1 MTSIP
6 TVLPVIPEE
15 SSEVARRYRYW
26 RFRILA
32 TTMVGY
38 AIYYFVRTNISVALK
53 PMGDDLGFSK
63 ERLGIIL
70 TAGGMTY
77 GVSKFVNG
85 FLGDRANPRY
95 FMAIGLLVSA
105 LMNVFF
111 GLSSSLLFLA
121 GFWLMNNWAQ
131 GMGFPPCAKSMAYW
145 FSPKERNQ
153 TFGIWHVSH
162 MIGAALVGVL
172 TAYLIAYGLTHV
184 ALLLDNLGITGAAAY
199 LRSDPVPRWQLCF
212 FVPAGMAVITTL
224 FILLFLRDTPETM
237 GLPPVEVYK
246 GEETP
251 RQLAEEIKI
260 EEPYRA
266 VVIRYV
272 FLNPFMWVISVAN
285 LLVYTLRYTSLHW
298 GPTYLQEMKGFSVLA
313 SGWLTFGSEM
323 AGLVSALIA
332 GFVADRVFRGR
343 AGRVCVIAMV
353 LMALAVWTFWITP
366 GRMKWAT
373 GSLFVV
379 MGFMVYVP
387 QMLIAAMAMNLGT
400 KRAAAAAVGLTG
412 IFGYASSIVSGWG
425 LGRVVDKSGWDGAFI
440 LMIGCAIGTLVLMAF
455 TWNVGAHTHGT
466 ESPRGF
472 PIDDAKSPEAA
483 IAK

>member
-6 TVLPVIPEE
+6 APLPDVPYE
-15 SSEVARRYRYW
+15 SNSIDRQYRYW

-38 AIYYFVRTNISVALK
+38 AIYYFVRTNISLALK
-53 PMGDDLGFSK
+53 PMGEDLDYSK

-70 TAGGMTY
+70 TFGGITY

-95 FMAIGLLVSA
+95 FMAIGLFASA
-105 LMNVFF
+105 VMNVFF
-111 GLSSSLLFLA
+111 GLSASLLFFTV
-121 GFWLMNNWAQ
+121 FWLMNNWAQ
-131 GMGFPPCAKSMAYW
+131 GMGFPPCAKSMAHW

-153 TFGIWHVSH
+153 TFGVWHISH
-162 MIGAALVGVL
+162 MLGAALVSVL
-172 TAYLIAYGLTHV
+172 TAYLVKHFGWRA
-184 ALLLDNLGITGAAAY
+184 
-199 LRSDPVPRWQLCF
+199 CF
-212 FVPAGMAVITTL
+212 FVPAGMAVFTA
-224 FILLFLRDTPETM
+224 LLIVIFLRDTPESM

-251 RQLAEEIKI
+251 RELAAEILVD
-260 EEPYRA
+260 EPYRA
-266 VVIRYV
+266 VVVRYI
-272 FLNPFMWVISVAN
+272 FMNPFMWIISVAN

-298 GPTYLQEMKGFSVLA
+298 GPTYLQEMKGFSIVA
-313 SGWLTFGSEM
+313 SGWLQFGSEM
-323 AGLVSALIA
+323 AGLVSALVA
-332 GFVADRVFRGR
+332 GFVADRVFHGR

-353 LMALAVWTFWITP
+353 FMAAAVWAFWVTP
-366 GRMKWAT
+366 GTNKPLA
-373 GSLFVV
+373 GALFVV

-440 LMIGCAIGTLVLMAF
+440 LMIGCAIGTMVLMAI
-455 TWNVGAHTHGT
+455 TWNVGAHVHHP
-466 ESPRGF
+466 EPARGF
-472 PIDDAKSPEAA
+472 PVDA
-483 IAK
+483 AKPGERLQ

>member
-1 MTSIP
+1 MTSINAP
-6 TVLPVIPEE
+6 TPVLPYEPNRPV
-15 SSEVARRYRYW
+15 SADVDRQYRYW

-38 AIYYFVRTNISVALK
+38 AIYYFVRTNISIALK
-53 PMGDDLGFSK
+53 PMGEELGYSK

-70 TAGGMTY
+70 TFGGITY

-95 FMAIGLLVSA
+95 FMAIGLLASA
-105 LMNVFF
+105 LMNVAF
-111 GLSSSLLFLA
+111 GLSSALLFFTV
-121 GFWLMNNWAQ
+121 FWLMNNWAQ
-131 GMGFPPCAKSMAYW
+131 GMGFPPCAKSMAHW
-145 FSPKERNQ
+145 FSPRERNQ
-153 TFGIWHVSH
+153 TFGIWHISH
-162 MIGAALVGVL
+162 MLGAALVGVL
-172 TAYLIAYGLTHV
+172 TAYLVKHFGW
-184 ALLLDNLGITGAAAY
+184 
-199 LRSDPVPRWQLCF
+199 RSCF
-212 FVPAGMAVITTL
+212 FVPAGMAMFTSL
-224 FILLFLRDTPETM
+224 LILLFLRDTPESM

-251 RQLAEEIKI
+251 RELAAEILV

-266 VVIRYV
+266 VVVRYV
-272 FLNPFMWVISVAN
+272 FMNPFMWIISVAN

-298 GPTYLQEMKGFSVLA
+298 GPTYLQEMKGFSVVA

-323 AGLVSALIA
+323 AGLVSALVA
-332 GFVADRVFRGR
+332 GFVADKVFHGR

-353 LMALAVWTFWITP
+353 IMAVTVWAFWVTP
-366 GRMKWAT
+366 GTSKTLA
-373 GSLFVV
+373 GALFVV

-440 LMIGCAIGTLVLMAF
+440 LMIGCAIGTLILMAI
-455 TWNVGAHTHGT
+455 TWNVGAHIHR
-466 ESPRGF
+466 PQPVRGF
-472 PIDDAKSPEAA
+472 PVDTAEPGDAPA
-483 IAK
+483 IK